1 MENKQTPKKKL
12 DNQITDK
19 DESKA
24 NNNKISSPKDK
35 VKNSISS
42 NKSPQKNDIKNEQKK
57 NDDENDFLLPVKTIK
72 KNKLGK
78 SVDTNKNSEINIG
91 NYNKDKTNS
100 INNLILLDG
109 VKSNYILTKLT
120 QNLSRKTL
128 LNMIRYNKQLQRKLN
143 IELKDYEAYLQT
155 EIELNFVQS
164 YSNLEPINFINY
176 VGDKNYYH
184 IFYNDSE
191 QEGKKEENIRKIRII
206 IDRYIKSFKKLF
218 YRCEAKEINI
228 IKCNRKDIINMNSM
242 FKECRFLKKLNI
254 SNLETEKVTNMGEMF
269 SECSELK
276 ELDVSKFNTSNVKD
290 MHLMFGNCKSL
301 EQLDLQNFN
310 TSKVNDMSYMFSHC
324 TSLKKINLENFN
336 TKNVINM
343 EGMFFHC
350 YSLIDVDISKFNFEN
365 FPIVYSMFAFCL
377 KYLKHKISNQVILKE
392 EAFY

>member
-19 DESKA
+19 DDDKA

-91 NYNKDKTNS
+91 NYNKDRTNS

-155 EIELNFVQS
+155 EIELKFNQS

-184 IFYNDSE
+184 ILYNDSE

-218 YRCEAKEINI
+218 IVAKQ
-228 IKCNRKDIINMNSM
+228 
-242 FKECRFLKKLNI
+242 KK
-254 SNLETEKVTNMGEMF
+254 
-269 SECSELK
+269 
-276 ELDVSKFNTSNVKD
+276 
-290 MHLMFGNCKSL
+290 
-301 EQLDLQNFN
+301 
-310 TSKVNDMSYMFSHC
+310 
-324 TSLKKINLENFN
+324 
-336 TKNVINM
+336 
-343 EGMFFHC
+343 
-350 YSLIDVDISKFNFEN
+350 
-365 FPIVYSMFAFCL
+365 
-377 KYLKHKISNQVILKE
+377 
-392 EAFY
+392 